1 MLNHEDFIKRYTK
14 LQYLSFVPEI
24 RLFINKEKTMHNML
38 KQELGSDTPRPY
50 WAQPWAGGLGLARYI
65 IDNPDVVKG
74 RHIVD
79 FCSGSGIVGVAAS
92 MSGAA
97 SVTCVDNDTIAL
109 SSSLLNARANKVNID
124 VSETII
130 EGDILLAG
138 DPEVKAGIF
147 DIIKNTSSY
156 IGCPARNTSY
166 LDGFNTVT
174 SYVIDTYELQNST
187 TYILSTKHLRIR
199 GS

>member
-50 WAQPWAGGLGLARYI
+50 WAQPWAGGLALSRYV
-65 IDNPDVVKG
+65 IDNPNTVKDK
-74 RHIVD
+74 HVID
-79 FCSGSGIVGVAAS
+79 FCSGSGIVGIAAA

-97 SVTCVDNDTIAL
+97 RVTCVDNDTIAL
-109 SSSLLNARANKVNID
+109 SSSLLNARANKVNIG

-130 EGDILLAG
+130 DGDILLAG
-138 DPEVKAGIF
+138 DPEVQADVF
-147 DIIKNTSSY
+147 DVIKNTGSY
-156 IGCPARNTSY
+156 VGCPARNTSY

>member
-1 MLNHEDFIKRYTK
+1 
-14 LQYLSFVPEI
+14 
-24 RLFINKEKTMHNML
+24 ML

-50 WAQPWAGGLGLARYI
+50 WAQPWAGGLALSRYF
-65 IDNPDVVKG
+65 IDNPNTVKDK
-74 RHIVD
+74 HVID
-79 FCSGSGIVGVAAS
+79 FCSGSGIVGIAAA

-97 SVTCVDNDTIAL
+97 RVTCVDNDTIAL

-156 IGCPARNTSY
+156 IGCPTRNTSY